1 MATVAQAQL
10 GISEA
15 ILMGLRLEAG
25 PVESLE
31 SRSVETAPKYIELMR
46 ETRILLEKLDLEGVS
61 ERKLLQLTAN
71 LLQAQDSIKDLDSV
85 LRTMMETGRAR
96 LAGQNS
102 LVERF
107 LEQTARELDW
117 LEDKIETLILALD
130 SDFVTEMNRR
140 IRNSPTAP
148 VGNPDWK
155 RDLASLCD

>member
-15 ILMGLRLEAG
+15 ILLGLRLEAG

-46 ETRILLEKLDLEGVS
+46 ETRILFEKLDLGGVS

-85 LRTMMETGRAR
+85 LRTMMESGRAS
-96 LAGQNS
+96 LAGQES
-102 LVERF
+102 LVERL
-107 LEQTARELDW
+107 LEQTAKELDW

-140 IRNSPTAP
+140 IRNSPTVP